1 MVGNDIYDYLVSQWL
16 GNADDISSSVVSAK
30 LAGLVEP
37 IVLNGGDE
45 GKVVVEG
52 PVNVIPSRASLDTG
66 TEDGSVDL
74 VVHVC
79 SSIVTRLIK
88 GDDVES
94 IFIEVAILED
104 LSEVLLDILG
114 TISNVGIVHIVHQVR
129 DKVDILRQLL
139 VLEVNKELISVEEV
153 IATSRVV
160 VDIGERDE
168 REVLANVRVRD

>member
-1 MVGNDIYDYLVSQWL
+1 M
-16 GNADDISSSVVSAK
+16 
-30 LAGLVEP
+30 
-37 IVLNGGDE
+37 
-45 GKVVVEG
+45 
-52 PVNVIPSRASLDTG
+52 
-66 TEDGSVDL
+66 
-74 VVHVC
+74 
-79 SSIVTRLIK
+79 SIVTRLIK

-104 LSEVLLDILG
+104 LSKVLLDILG

-168 REVLANVRVRD
+168 REVLANVRCYKQ